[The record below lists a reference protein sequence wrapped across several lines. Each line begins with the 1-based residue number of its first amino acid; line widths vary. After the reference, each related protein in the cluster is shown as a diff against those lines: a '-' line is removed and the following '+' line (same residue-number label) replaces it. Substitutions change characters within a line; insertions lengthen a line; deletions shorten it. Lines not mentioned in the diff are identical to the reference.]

1 MRYRWNYRH
10 EPECLRGLVGAY
22 WRTLLGAAG
31 VLIASA
37 VLYGGAA
44 LLSALNLD
52 AGGVALL
59 TGGGAALNRAELKT
73 TLDGFG
79 ARKERYESLRENRP
93 QIADPS
99 K

>member
-1 MRYRWNYRH
+1 MATPLARLSLL
-10 EPECLRGLVGAY
+10 ELSIKVDSGAQTY
-22 WRTLLGAAG
+22 
-31 VLIASA
+31 ASA

-44 LLSALNLD
+44 FLSALKLD
-52 AGGVALL
+52 AGGGALL
-59 TGGGAALNRAELKT
+59 TGGGTALNRAELKA

-79 ARKERYESLRENRP
+79 ARKERYEFLRENRP